1 MKRTHVLSVANALR
15 YYQSATSAHRLS
27 GGFVCCCL
35 LCFLA
40 VGFLGC
46 FDMEPW
52 KPGLM
57 ALFTMDEIERFEQDT
72 KCAIC
77 LHQAIDNEERA
88 ADVADKAI
96 MRMIG
101 Q

>member
-1 MKRTHVLSVANALR
+1 MNKKQADYCDALS
-15 YYQSATSAHRLS
+15 S
-27 GGFVCCCL
+27 GNV
-35 LCFLA
+35 
-40 VGFLGC
+40 
-46 FDMEPW
+46 EKW

-77 LHQAIDNEERA
+77 LHQAIDNEEIA

-96 MRMIG
+96 MRMIK